1 MVRLSTRFALVT
13 AMAISALSAGEAS
26 AQQAALDRI
35 KRTGT
40 ITVCADPVRLP
51 YSNEKMDPPG
61 FDMEFSQAIAGELG
75 FKLGVFWHSTHR
87 GTKIVRQLAD
97 GNCDFFPGFP
107 VDASFEESNF
117 RIIMSKP
124 YYSSGFATLARVDA
138 PDTILT
144 DSKKKGV
151 GVQMGTLP
159 DFRLFDRGYDR
170 KLYKNTK
177 DMIEAIVHKEVDA
190 AVVPALEGGYEVK
203 THGKA
208 DGLKVLANT
217 EKDFVFPMA
226 VGFRKADKELRD
238 MVNVAID
245 KIKADG
251 RLDKIFEKYGMV
263 QLAGTG
269 GGEAPK
275 SKAQAEDGDGKPA
288 EKKADAAP
296 AAAPAPA
303 AAAEPEKKAE
313 AAPAPAPAAA
323 PEKKAEAAPAPAAA
337 AGNPEE
343 EKKKRIEAA
352 MSDPTL
358 SPHAALAIMEGLEV
372 GTFKPGEDPGAD
384 WHGLAINPEFAA
396 DTTTVEDFPVD
407 AKSIDRGR
415 KLYKQACYKCHGNN
429 GVQGGGVIPDLRKF
443 ASENDHYAM
452 FAVVQAGR
460 PDRGMPAWDSYLTV
474 DEMKQIIVYIK
485 ALHYPHKKK

>member
-13 AMAISALSAGEAS
+13 AMAVSALSAGEAS

-51 YSNEKMDPPG
+51 YTNEKMDPPG
-61 FDMEFSQAIAGELG
+61 FDMEISQAIAQELG

-124 YYSSGFATLARVDA
+124 YYSSGFATLTRTDA
-138 PDTILT
+138 PDTILA

-151 GVQMGTLP
+151 GVQMGTLS
-159 DFRLFDRGYDR
+159 DFRLFDRGYER
-170 KLYKNTK
+170 KLFKNTK
-177 DMIEAIVHKEVDA
+177 EMIEAIIQKEIDA

-203 THGKA
+203 THGKT
-208 DGLKVLANT
+208 DGLKILANT

-226 VGFRKADKELRD
+226 VGFRKADQELRD
-238 MVNVAID
+238 MVNAAID

-251 RLDKIFEKYGMV
+251 RMKAIFDKYGMV
-263 QLAGTG
+263 ELAGTG

-275 SKAQAEDGDGKPA
+275 SKAQSEDDDGKPA
-288 EKKADAAP
+288 EKKAEAAP
-296 AAAPAPA
+296 
-303 AAAEPEKKAE
+303 AAEPEKKAE
-313 AAPAPAPAAA
+313 ATPAAE
-323 PEKKAEAAPAPAAA
+323 PEKKAAEALS
-337 AGNPEE
+337 AGDAEKQRLEE
-343 EKKKRIEAA
+343 VNKD
-352 MSDPTL
+352 SSL
-358 SPHAALAIMEGLEV
+358 SPHAALAIMEGQPV

-384 WHGLAINPEFAA
+384 WHGLAINPEFSA
-396 DTTTVEDFPVD
+396 DQTVVEDFPVD
-407 AKSIDRGR
+407 AKSINKGR

-429 GVQGGGVIPDLRKF
+429 GVQGGGVIPDLRKY
-443 ASENDHYAM
+443 AAENDHYAM

-485 ALHYPHKKK
+485 ALHYPEGKKK

>member
-1 MVRLSTRFALVT
+1 MVRLSTRFAL
-13 AMAISALSAGEAS
+13 AIALAISALSAGEAS

-40 ITVCADPVRLP
+40 INVCADPVRLP

-61 FDMEFSQAIAGELG
+61 FDLEFSQALAQEMG
-75 FKLGVFWHSTHR
+75 FKLGVVWHSTHR

-97 GNCDFFPGFP
+97 GTCDFFPGFP

-124 YYSSGFATLARVDA
+124 YYSSGFATLARSDA
-138 PDTILT
+138 PETILA

-159 DFRLFDRGYDR
+159 DFRLFDRGYER

-177 DMIEAIVHKEVDA
+177 EMIEAIVHKEIDA
-190 AVVPALEGGYEVK
+190 AVVPALEGGFEVK
-203 THGKA
+203 THGA
-208 DGLKVLANT
+208 AEGLKVLANT

-238 MVNVAID
+238 MANAAIE

-251 RLDKIFEKYGMV
+251 RLDAIFKKYGMV
-263 QLAGTG
+263 ALAGTG

-288 EKKADAAP
+288 EKNAEAAP
-296 AAAPAPA
+296 
-303 AAAEPEKKAE
+303 AAEPEKKAE
-313 AAPAPAPAAA
+313 AAPAPAPA
-323 PEKKAEAAPAPAAA
+323 PEKKAEAAAAPAAA
-337 AGNPEE
+337 AGSPEE
-343 EKKKRIEAA
+343 EKKKRMEAA
-352 MSDPTL
+352 MDPSL
-358 SPHAALAIMEGLEV
+358 SPHAALATMEGLEV
-372 GTFKPGEDPGAD
+372 STFKPGEDPGAD

-396 DTTTVEDFPVD
+396 DTTTVEDFPTD

-452 FAVVQAGR
+452 FAVVQA
-460 PDRGMPAWDSYLTV
+460 
-474 DEMKQIIVYIK
+474 
-485 ALHYPHKKK
+485 

>member
-1 MVRLSTRFALVT
+1 MVRLSTRFALGL
-13 AMAISALSAGEAS
+13 AMAVSALSAGEAS

-40 ITVCADPVRLP
+40 INVCADPIRLP
-51 YSNEKMDPPG
+51 YSSDKMDPPG
-61 FDMEFSQAIAGELG
+61 FDLEFSQAIADELG
-75 FKLGVFWHSTHR
+75 FKLGVTWHSTHR

-124 YYSSGFATLARVDA
+124 YYSSGFATLTRTDA
-138 PDTILT
+138 PDTILE

-159 DFRLFDRGYDR
+159 DFRLFDRGYER
-170 KLYKNTK
+170 KLYRNTK
-177 DMIEAIVHKEVDA
+177 EMIEAIVHKEVDA

-238 MVNVAID
+238 MVNAAID

-251 RLDKIFEKYGMV
+251 RLDAIFQKYGMV

-275 SKAQAEDGDGKPA
+275 SKAQVEDDDGKPG
-288 EKKADAAP
+288 EQKPEGDKKTDATP
-296 AAAPAPA
+296 AAAPAEPEKKAEAAPA
-303 AAAEPEKKAE
+303 APAAEPEKKAE
-313 AAPAPAPAAA
+313 AAPAAA
-323 PEKKAEAAPAPAAA
+323 PSTAEEEKKKAEAA
-337 AGNPEE
+337 
-343 EKKKRIEAA
+343 
-352 MSDPTL
+352 MTDPTL
-358 SPHAALAIMEGLEV
+358 SPHAALAIMEGQPV

-396 DTTTVEDFPVD
+396 DTTVVEDFPVD
-407 AKSIDRGR
+407 AKSINRGR

-443 ASENDHYAM
+443 AAENDHYAM

-460 PDRGMPAWDSYLTV
+460 PDRGMPAWDDYLTV

>member
-1 MVRLSTRFALVT
+1 M
-13 AMAISALSAGEAS
+13 
-26 AQQAALDRI
+26 
-35 KRTGT
+35 
-40 ITVCADPVRLP
+40 
-51 YSNEKMDPPG
+51 
-61 FDMEFSQAIAGELG
+61 G
-75 FKLGVFWHSTHR
+75 FKLGVVWHSTHR
-87 GTKIVRQLAD
+87 GTKIVRQLAE
-97 GNCDFFPGFP
+97 GTCDFFPGFP

-124 YYSSGFATLARVDA
+124 YYSSGFATLTRSDA
-138 PDTILT
+138 PETILA

-159 DFRLFDRGYDR
+159 DFRLFDRGYER

-177 DMIEAIVHKEVDA
+177 EMIEAIVHKEIDA

-203 THGKA
+203 THGA
-208 DGLKVLANT
+208 AEGLKVLANT

-226 VGFRKADKELRD
+226 VGFRKADKDLRD
-238 MVNVAID
+238 MANAAIE

-251 RLDKIFEKYGMV
+251 RLDAIFKKYGMV
-263 QLAGTG
+263 ALAGTG

-275 SKAQAEDGDGKPA
+275 SKVQAEDGDGKPA
-288 EKKADAAP
+288 EKKAEAAP
-296 AAAPAPA
+296 AAAP
-303 AAAEPEKKAE
+303 AAEPEKKAE
-313 AAPAPAPAAA
+313 TAPAPAPA
-323 PEKKAEAAPAPAAA
+323 PEKKAEAAAAPAAA
-337 AGNPEE
+337 GSPEE
-343 EKKKRIEAA
+343 EKKKRMEAA
-352 MSDPTL
+352 MDPSL
-358 SPHAALAIMEGLEV
+358 SPHAALATMEGQPIA
-372 GTFKPGEDPGAD
+372 TFKPGEDPGAD
-384 WHGLAINPEFAA
+384 WHGLAMNPEFAA
-396 DTTTVEDFPVD
+396 DPTKVEDFPAD
-407 AKSIDRGR
+407 AMSMDRGR